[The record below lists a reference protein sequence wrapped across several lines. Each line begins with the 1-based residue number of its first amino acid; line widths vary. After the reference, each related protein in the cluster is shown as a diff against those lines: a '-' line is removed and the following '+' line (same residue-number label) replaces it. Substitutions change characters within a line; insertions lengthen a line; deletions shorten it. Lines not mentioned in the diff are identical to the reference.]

1 MTNRINELF
10 GTRYPVVMGAISQTA
25 TLASVVSNAGGLGCM
40 AGAVAPPEVLRERI
54 RELRSLTDRPFAV
67 NFPIVLTPEKDLE
80 PKMKMM
86 VEERVPVVITS
97 AGNPK
102 LFTKFLKDGGCRV
115 AHVLPTLYHAR
126 KAVEAGVDA
135 IIAEPAESGGYR
147 GEHEVSMM
155 VLIRVIRRAFPD
167 VPLAGAGAVADGP
180 GFAAVLALGAD
191 GVQLGTRFMATV
203 EANAPEHVRKL
214 ILAATDTST
223 MSAEG
228 RVKPRI
234 NRPEL
239 AEEVLGERR
248 QTQMG
253 QVSAIIDSIA
263 TVEEVMRELVE
274 GGLSAAR
281 RVAAELEEMA
291 PARAGA

>member
-1 MTNRINELF
+1 MANRVSELF
-10 GTRYPVVMGAISQTA
+10 GVRYPVVMGAISQLPELGA
-25 TLASVVSNAGGLGCM
+25 AISNADGLGCI
-40 AGAVAPPEVLRERI
+40 AGAIAPPEELRDRI
-54 RELRSLTDRPFAV
+54 RAFRTLSDKPLAV
-67 NFPIVLTPEKDLE
+67 NFPIVLTPEKHIKA
-80 PKMKMM
+80 KMQLMID
-86 VEERVPVVITS
+86 EQVPVVITS

-102 LFTKFLKDGGCRV
+102 LWTKFLQDGGCKV
-115 AHVLPTLYHAR
+115 AHVLPTLYHAQ

-155 VLIRVIRRAFPD
+155 VLIPTIRRAFPD
-167 VPLAGAGAVADGP
+167 IPLIAAGAVADGP
-180 GFAAVLALGAD
+180 GFAAVMALGAE
-191 GVQLGTRFMATV
+191 GVQLGTRFLSSV

-234 NRPEL
+234 SKPEF
-239 AEEVLGERR
+239 AEAVLGERK

-253 QVSAIIDSIA
+253 QVSALITDIKP
-263 TVEEVMRELVE
+263 VEAIMRDLIE
-274 GGLSAAR
+274 GGFAAAR
-281 RVAAELEEMA
+281 NVADGLGELA
-291 PARAGA
+291 AVSV